1 MINERENHLHF
12 YKTIKYQNFTI
23 SFRENVT
30 NRVMVKKL
38 KMKENSSVV
47 KKPIIIH
54 LTNVTD

>member
-12 YKTIKYQNFTI
+12 YKTIKYHNFTI

-30 NRVMVKKL
+30 KRVMVKKL

-47 KKPIIIH
+47 KNPIINH